1 MISHSCHGMKP
12 CYSDTAWLHVAS
24 EHMLQNDLVV
34 CVFVLSSD
42 SIFRQQS
49 ICRNAPGGRSW
60 QADSIKLPCRYA
72 REDAL
77 GKLGGAV
84 AEGAQLIEDLY
95 QAFYQELQKPLASA
109 QAGPNQPVKDS
120 THGQSSQGAYE
131 SPQNEAAAKVTSQQT
146 GTALCVVGTISHSVS
161 FQAWAVSHNRPALK
175 PWAMSQNRPVTLF
188 MNIAVHNKKQHV
200 THYPVTHT
208 AHTHR
213 MYSIVCT
220 VGPSRSPNT

>member
-1 MISHSCHGMKP
+1 M
-12 CYSDTAWLHVAS
+12 
-24 EHMLQNDLVV
+24 
-34 CVFVLSSD
+34 
-42 SIFRQQS
+42 
-49 ICRNAPGGRSW
+49 
-60 QADSIKLPCRYA
+60 
-72 REDAL
+72 
-77 GKLGGAV
+77 

-161 FQAWAVSHNRPALK
+161 FQAWAVSHNRPVMKSWAASHNRPALK